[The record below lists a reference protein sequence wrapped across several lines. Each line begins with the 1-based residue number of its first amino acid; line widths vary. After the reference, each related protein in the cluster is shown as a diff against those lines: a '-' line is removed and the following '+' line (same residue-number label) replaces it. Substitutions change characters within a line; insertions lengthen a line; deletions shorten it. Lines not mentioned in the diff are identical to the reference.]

1 MSPQEQIGSSRDRDP
16 LPSDRVRLA
25 PEAVPVGSDP
35 VPAPMPKSR
44 QSRWLRFLTGSRP
57 GLDLPGLLTA
67 SEFERLFLREK
78 ALADRHARTFS
89 LVVIEPRGDDEQ
101 LRRLGEVL
109 KARLRGGDAVGS
121 LDSSRLAVLLAG
133 TDAEGA
139 WTYADDLLRRLA
151 EAEVAADCRV
161 YADLPYQFQGQGR
174 QIGGPPPALSEAAPA
189 TQGAERSEAG
199 REPQHPGQKKLEFP
213 DQAAGADGEAPA
225 ARTQGPGKSDP
236 EAGAGP
242 DEGEPARFP
251 MAQPDGFAVAE
262 GNTVRRLQ
270 REPEPAGVAGRLV
283 AFPERLA
290 DVAAIRRDLGERPVH
305 SLEEVLV
312 APTPLWKRSMDVLG
326 AGTALVLLSPLFLA
340 LALLVRLSSPGPII
354 FRQQRVG
361 AGGNPFTF
369 YKFRSM
375 YVDAEAR
382 KAALMAQNE
391 ADGPVFKIKNDPRVT
406 PIGRVLRRYSLDE
419 LPQIWNVLKGD
430 MSLVGPRP
438 PTLDEVP
445 NYAGWQR
452 QRLRLKGGLTCT
464 WQVSGRSDVSFEE
477 WMRMD
482 ARYAQQ
488 RGLKTDLTLILRT
501 VKAIFTGR
509 GAY

>member
-1 MSPQEQIGSSRDRDP
+1 
-16 LPSDRVRLA
+16 
-25 PEAVPVGSDP
+25 
-35 VPAPMPKSR
+35 MPKSR
-44 QSRWLRFLTGSRP
+44 RCRWLRFLTGARAS
-57 GLDLPGLLTA
+57 LDLPGLLSA
-67 SEFERLFLREK
+67 SEFERLFQREK

-89 LVVIEPRGDDEQ
+89 LVVIEPRGDGEQ
-101 LRRLGEVL
+101 LTRLGEVL
-109 KARLRGGDAVGS
+109 RGRLRGGDVVGR
-121 LDSSRLAVLLAG
+121 LDSTRLAVLLAG
-133 TDAEGA
+133 TDADGA

-151 EAEVAADCRV
+151 QAEVAADCRV
-161 YADLPYQFQGQGR
+161 YADLPYQFEGQGR
-174 QIGGPPPALSEAAPA
+174 QLGSGPAAPA
-189 TQGAERSEAG
+189 AVDADSPAGAAQSSEAP

-213 DQAAGADGEAPA
+213 EESAGEAPA
-225 ARTQGPGKSDP
+225 ARTAD
-236 EAGAGP
+236 AA
-242 DEGEPARFP
+242 EPASERAMPRRGPSDAASIP
-251 MAQPDGFAVAE
+251 MALPEGAAVAD
-262 GNTVRRLQ
+262 GNTLRRLQ
-270 REPEPAGVAGRLV
+270 REPEPASAAGRLV

-290 DVAAIRRDLGERPVH
+290 DVAAIRRDLGQRPVH

-312 APTPLWKRSMDVLG
+312 GPTPVWKRTMDVIG
-326 AGTALVLLSPLFLA
+326 AGTALLLLAPVFLG
-340 LALLVRLSSPGPII
+340 LAMLVRLSSPGPII

-361 AGGNPFTF
+361 AGGKPFTF

-445 NYAGWQR
+445 NYAAWQR

-482 ARYAQQ
+482 ARYAKQ
-488 RGLKTDLTLILRT
+488 RGLKTDLELILRT

>member
-1 MSPQEQIGSSRDRDP
+1 
-16 LPSDRVRLA
+16 
-25 PEAVPVGSDP
+25 
-35 VPAPMPKSR
+35 MPKSR
-44 QSRWLRFLTGSRP
+44 PSRWLRFLTGARP
-57 GLDLPGLLTA
+57 SLNLPGLLSA

-89 LVVIEPRGDDEQ
+89 LVVIEPRGDGEQ
-101 LRRLGEVL
+101 LARLGEVL
-109 KARLRGGDAVGS
+109 QARLRGGDAVGR
-121 LDSSRLAVLLAG
+121 LDSARVAVLLAG

-151 EAEVAADCRV
+151 EAEVSADCRV

-174 QIGGPPPALSEAAPA
+174 QIGPMAEGLAPVQAARAAP
-189 TQGAERSEAG
+189 TGQAEAPREA
-199 REPQHPGQKKLEFP
+199 QHPGQKKLDFP
-213 DQAAGADGEAPA
+213 EGTPASADEAPA
-225 ARTQGPGKSDP
+225 AR
-236 EAGAGP
+236 A
-242 DEGEPARFP
+242 
-251 MAQPDGFAVAE
+251 AQPQLDRGAPGRPGSEAAERTSIPPPRALPERISVAD
-262 GNTVRRLQ
+262 GNTVRRLD
-270 REPEPAGVAGRLV
+270 REPEPASAAGRLV
-283 AFPERLA
+283 AFPERLSE
-290 DVAAIRRDLGERPVH
+290 VAAIRRDLGHRPVH
-305 SLEEVLV
+305 NLEDVLV
-312 APTPLWKRSMDVLG
+312 APTPLWKRSMDVVG
-326 AGTALVLLSPLFLA
+326 AGTALVLLSPVFLA

-361 AGGNPFTF
+361 AGGKPFTF

-391 ADGPVFKIKNDPRVT
+391 ADGPVFKIKNDPRIT

-445 NYAGWQR
+445 NYAAWQR

-464 WQVSGRSDVSFEE
+464 WQVSGRSDVSFED

-482 ARYAQQ
+482 ARYAKQ
-488 RGLKTDLTLILRT
+488 RGFTTDLKLILRT